1 MKIPVPSF
9 MPVEGG
15 DLGASAVLRPTKWNL
30 GGKSREHHPA
40 DPAASSGH
48 EPSDNRGDG

>member
-1 MKIPVPSF
+1 MKIAVPSF
-9 MPVEGG
+9 MQVEGG

-30 GGKSREHHPA
+30 DGKRRERHPA
-40 DPAASSGH
+40 DPAASCGH